1 MAHHHHH
8 HMPNRGVVLLDG
20 QALAYSIEKDLKNK
34 IQIITVQVHKRPK
47 LAVILVGKDPASITY
62 VNMKIKACERVGM
75 DFDLKT
81 LQENVTEAELLSLIK
96 DYNTDQNISG
106 VLVQLPLPRHI
117 DSKMVLEAIDPSKD
131 VDGFHPLN
139 IGKLCTQKESFL
151 PATPMGVMRLLKHY
165 HIEIKGKDVAII
177 GASNIIGKPL
187 SMLMLNAGASVSV
200 CHILTKDISFYT
212 QNADIVCVG
221 VGKPDLIKASMLKK
235 GAVVVDIGIN
245 HLNDGRIV
253 GDVDFT
259 NAQKVAGFITPVP
272 KGVGPMTIVSLLENT
287 LIAFEKQQ
295 RKGF

>member
-1 MAHHHHH
+1 
-8 HMPNRGVVLLDG
+8 MPNRGVVLLDG
-20 QALAYSIEKDLKNK
+20 QALAYNIEKDLKNK
-34 IQIITVQVHKRPK
+34 IQTITAQTHKSPK

-117 DSKMVLEAIDPSKD
+117 DTKMVLEAIDPNKD

-151 PATPMGVMRLLKHY
+151 PATPMGVMRLLEHY
-165 HIEIKGKDVAII
+165 HIGIKGKDVAII

>member
-1 MAHHHHH
+1 
-8 HMPNRGVVLLDG
+8 MPNRGVVLLDG
-20 QALAYSIEKDLKNK
+20 QALAYDIEKDLKHK
-34 IQIITVQVHKRPK
+34 IQIIHTQTHKRPK

-81 LQENVTEAELLSLIK
+81 LKENITEAELLSLIK

-117 DSKMVLEAIDPSKD
+117 DTKMILEAIDPNKD

-151 PATPMGVMRLLKHY
+151 PATPMGVMRLLEYY

-212 QNADIVCVG
+212 KNADIVCVG

>member
-1 MAHHHHH
+1 
-8 HMPNRGVVLLDG
+8 MPNRGVVLLDG
-20 QALAYSIEKDLKNK
+20 QALAYDIEKDLKNK
-34 IQIITVQVHKRPK
+34 IQTITAQTHKSPK

-81 LQENVTEAELLSLIK
+81 LQEDITEAELLSLIK

-117 DSKMVLEAIDPSKD
+117 DTKMILEAIDPNKD

-151 PATPMGVMRLLKHY
+151 PATPMGVMRLLEHY
-165 HIEIKGKDVAII
+165 HIGIKGKDVAII

>member
-1 MAHHHHH
+1 
-8 HMPNRGVVLLDG
+8 MPNRGVVLLDG
-20 QALAYSIEKDLKNK
+20 QALAYDIEKDLKNK
-34 IQIITVQVHKRPK
+34 IQTITVQTHKSPK

-62 VNMKIKACERVGM
+62 VNMKIKACQRVGM

-81 LQENVTEAELLSLIK
+81 LQENVTEAKLLSLIK

-117 DSKMVLEAIDPSKD
+117 DTKMILEAIDPSKD

-165 HIEIKGKDVAII
+165 HIEIKGKDVAVI

>member
-1 MAHHHHH
+1 MDKGQIS
-8 HMPNRGVVLLDG
+8 MPNRGVVLLDG
-20 QALAYSIEKDLKNK
+20 QVLAYDIEKDLKNK
-34 IQIITVQVHKRPK
+34 IQIITAQTHKRPK

-81 LQENVTEAELLSLIK
+81 LQENITEAKLLSLIK

-117 DSKMVLEAIDPSKD
+117 DTKMILEAIDPSKD

-151 PATPMGVMRLLKHY
+151 PATPMGVMRLLEHY
-165 HIEIKGKDVAII
+165 HIGIKGKDVAII

-253 GDVDFT
+253 GDVDFN

>member
-1 MAHHHHH
+1 
-8 HMPNRGVVLLDG
+8 MPNRGVVLLDG
-20 QALAYSIEKDLKNK
+20 QALAYHIEKDLKNK
-34 IQIITVQVHKRPK
+34 IQIITAQTHKRPK

-62 VNMKIKACERVGM
+62 VNMKIKACQRVGM

-81 LQENVTEAELLSLIK
+81 LQEDITEAELLSLIK

-165 HIEIKGKDVAII
+165 HIEIKGKDVAVI

>member
-1 MAHHHHH
+1 
-8 HMPNRGVVLLDG
+8 MPNRGVVLLDG
-20 QALAYSIEKDLKNK
+20 QALAYDIEKDLKNK
-34 IQIITVQVHKRPK
+34 IQIITVQTHKRPK

-62 VNMKIKACERVGM
+62 VNMKIKACQRVGM

-253 GDVDFT
+253 GDVDFN
-259 NAQKVAGFITPVP
+259 NAQKVTGFITPVP

>member
-1 MAHHHHH
+1 
-8 HMPNRGVVLLDG
+8 MPNRGVVLLDG
-20 QALAYSIEKDLKNK
+20 QALADNIEKDLKNK
-34 IQIITVQVHKRPK
+34 IQIITAQTHKRPK

-62 VNMKIKACERVGM
+62 VNMKIKACQRVGM

-81 LQENVTEAELLSLIK
+81 LQENITEAELLSLIK
-96 DYNTDQNISG
+96 DYNTNQNISG

-151 PATPMGVMRLLKHY
+151 PATPMGVMRLLRHY

-253 GDVDFT
+253 GDVDFN

>member
-1 MAHHHHH
+1 
-8 HMPNRGVVLLDG
+8 MPNKGVVLLDG
-20 QALAYSIEKDLKNK
+20 QALAYNIEEDLKYK
-34 IQIITVQVHKRPK
+34 IQAINTQTHKRPK

-81 LQENVTEAELLSLIK
+81 LQENITEAQLLSLIK
-96 DYNTDQNISG
+96 DYNNNQNISG

-117 DSKMVLEAIDPSKD
+117 DSKMISEAIDPNKD

-151 PATPMGVMRLLKHY
+151 PATPMGVMRLLEHY
-165 HIEIKGKDVAII
+165 HIGIKGKDVAII

-200 CHILTKDISFYT
+200 CHILTKDINFYT

-259 NAQKVAGFITPVP
+259 NAQKVASFITPVP

>member
-1 MAHHHHH
+1 
-8 HMPNRGVVLLDG
+8 MPNRGVVLLDG
-20 QALAYSIEKDLKNK
+20 QALAYDIEKDLKNK
-34 IQIITVQVHKRPK
+34 IQTITAQTHKRPK

-62 VNMKIKACERVGM
+62 VNMKIKACQRVGM

-81 LQENVTEAELLSLIK
+81 LQEDITEAELLSLIK

-106 VLVQLPLPRHI
+106 ILVQLPLPRHI
-117 DSKMVLEAIDPSKD
+117 DTKMILEAIDPNKD

-151 PATPMGVMRLLKHY
+151 PATPMGVMHLLKHY

>member
-1 MAHHHHH
+1 MG
-8 HMPNRGVVLLDG
+8 MPNRGVVLLDG
-20 QALAYSIEKDLKNK
+20 QALAYDIEKDLKNK
-34 IQIITVQVHKRPK
+34 IQTITAQTHKSPK

-81 LQENVTEAELLSLIK
+81 LQENVTEAKLLSLIK

-117 DSKMVLEAIDPSKD
+117 DSKMILEAIDPSKD

>member
-1 MAHHHHH
+1 MDKGQIS
-8 HMPNRGVVLLDG
+8 MPNRGVVLLDG
-20 QALAYSIEKDLKNK
+20 QVLAYDIEKDLKNK
-34 IQIITVQVHKRPK
+34 IQIITAQIHKRPK

-81 LQENVTEAELLSLIK
+81 LQENITEAKLLSLIK

-117 DSKMVLEAIDPSKD
+117 DTKMVLEAIDPSKD

-151 PATPMGVMRLLKHY
+151 PATPMGVMRLLRHY

-253 GDVDFT
+253 GDVDFN

>member
-1 MAHHHHH
+1 
-8 HMPNRGVVLLDG
+8 MPNRGVVLLDG
-20 QALAYSIEKDLKNK
+20 QALAYDIEKDLKNK
-34 IQIITVQVHKRPK
+34 IQTITAQTHKSPK

-81 LQENVTEAELLSLIK
+81 LQENITEAELLSLIK

-117 DSKMVLEAIDPSKD
+117 DTKMILEAIDPNKD

-253 GDVDFT
+253 GDVDF
-259 NAQKVAGFITPVP
+259 NNVQKVAGFITPVP

>member
-1 MAHHHHH
+1 
-8 HMPNRGVVLLDG
+8 MPNRGVVLLDG
-20 QALAYSIEKDLKNK
+20 QALAYDIEKDLKNK
-34 IQIITVQVHKRPK
+34 IQTITAQTHKSPK

-81 LQENVTEAELLSLIK
+81 LQENITEAELLSLIK

-117 DSKMVLEAIDPSKD
+117 DTKMVLEAIDPNKD

-151 PATPMGVMRLLKHY
+151 PATPMGVMRLLEHY
-165 HIEIKGKDVAII
+165 HIGIKGKDVAII

>member
-1 MAHHHHH
+1 MDKGQIS
-8 HMPNRGVVLLDG
+8 MPNRGVVLLDG
-20 QALAYSIEKDLKNK
+20 QALACDIEKDLKNK
-34 IQIITVQVHKRPK
+34 IQIITTQTHKRPK

-81 LQENVTEAELLSLIK
+81 LQENITEAKLLSLIK
-96 DYNTDQNISG
+96 DYNTNQNISG

-117 DSKMVLEAIDPSKD
+117 DTKMVLEAIDPSKD

-151 PATPMGVMRLLKHY
+151 PATPMGVMRLLEHY
-165 HIEIKGKDVAII
+165 HIGIKGKDVAII

-253 GDVDFT
+253 GDVDFN

>member
-1 MAHHHHH
+1 
-8 HMPNRGVVLLDG
+8 MPNRGVVLLDG
-20 QALAYSIEKDLKNK
+20 QALAYDIEKDLKNK
-34 IQIITVQVHKRPK
+34 IQTITAQTHKSPK

-81 LQENVTEAELLSLIK
+81 LQENITEAELLSLIK

-117 DSKMVLEAIDPSKD
+117 DTKMILEAIDPNKD

-221 VGKPDLIKASMLKK
+221 VGKPDLIKVSMLKK

-259 NAQKVAGFITPVP
+259 NVQKVAGFITPVP

>member
-1 MAHHHHH
+1 MG
-8 HMPNRGVVLLDG
+8 MPNRGVVLLDG
-20 QALAYSIEKDLKNK
+20 QALAYDIEKDLKNK
-34 IQIITVQVHKRPK
+34 IQTITAQTHKRPK

-62 VNMKIKACERVGM
+62 VNMKIKACQRVGM

-81 LQENVTEAELLSLIK
+81 LQENITEAKLLSLIK

-253 GDVDFT
+253 GDVDFN

>member
-1 MAHHHHH
+1 MG
-8 HMPNRGVVLLDG
+8 MPNRGVVLLDG
-20 QALAYSIEKDLKNK
+20 QALAYDIEKDLKNK
-34 IQIITVQVHKRPK
+34 IQTITAQTHKSPK

-81 LQENVTEAELLSLIK
+81 LQENVTEAKLLSLIK

-117 DSKMVLEAIDPSKD
+117 DTKMVLEAIDPNKD

-151 PATPMGVMRLLKHY
+151 PATPMGVMRLLEHY
-165 HIEIKGKDVAII
+165 HIGIKGKDVAII

>member
-1 MAHHHHH
+1 
-8 HMPNRGVVLLDG
+8 MPNRGVVLLDG
-20 QALAYSIEKDLKNK
+20 QALADNIEKDLKNK
-34 IQIITVQVHKRPK
+34 IQIISAQTHKRPK

-62 VNMKIKACERVGM
+62 VNMKIKACQRVGM

-81 LQENVTEAELLSLIK
+81 LQENITEAELLSLIK

-235 GAVVVDIGIN
+235 RAVVVDIGIN

-259 NAQKVAGFITPVP
+259 NVQKVAGFITPVP

>member
-1 MAHHHHH
+1 MDKGQIS
-8 HMPNRGVVLLDG
+8 MPNRGVVLLDG
-20 QALAYSIEKDLKNK
+20 QALAYDIEKDLKNK
-34 IQIITVQVHKRPK
+34 IQIITAQTHKRPK

-81 LQENVTEAELLSLIK
+81 LQENITEAKLLSLIK

-117 DSKMVLEAIDPSKD
+117 DTKMVLEAIDPSKD

-200 CHILTKDISFYT
+200 CHMLTKDISFYT
-212 QNADIVCVG
+212 QNADIVCEG
-221 VGKPDLIKASMLKK
+221 VGKPDLMKASMLKK

-253 GDVDFT
+253 GDVDFN

>member
-1 MAHHHHH
+1 
-8 HMPNRGVVLLDG
+8 MPNRGVVLLDG
-20 QALAYSIEKDLKNK
+20 QALAYDIEKDLKNK
-34 IQIITVQVHKRPK
+34 IQTITAQTHKSPK

-81 LQENVTEAELLSLIK
+81 LQEDITEAELLSLIK

-253 GDVDFT
+253 GDVDFN

>member
-1 MAHHHHH
+1 
-8 HMPNRGVVLLDG
+8 MPNRGVVLLDG
-20 QALAYSIEKDLKNK
+20 QALAYDIEKDLKNK
-34 IQIITVQVHKRPK
+34 IQTITAQTHKSPK

-62 VNMKIKACERVGM
+62 VNMKIKACQRVGM

-81 LQENVTEAELLSLIK
+81 LQENVTEAKLLSLIK

-117 DSKMVLEAIDPSKD
+117 DTKMVLEAIDPNKD

-165 HIEIKGKDVAII
+165 HIEIKGKDVAVI

-272 KGVGPMTIVSLLENT
+272 KGVGPMTIVSLLENA

>member
-1 MAHHHHH
+1 MDKGQIS
-8 HMPNRGVVLLDG
+8 MPNRGVVLLDG
-20 QALAYSIEKDLKNK
+20 QALAYHIEKDLKNK
-34 IQIITVQVHKRPK
+34 IQIITAQTHKRPK

-62 VNMKIKACERVGM
+62 VNMKIKACQRVGM

-81 LQENVTEAELLSLIK
+81 LQEDITEAELLSLIK

-117 DSKMVLEAIDPSKD
+117 DSKMVLEAIDPNKD

-165 HIEIKGKDVAII
+165 HIEIKGKDVAVI

-259 NAQKVAGFITPVP
+259 NTQKVAGFITPVP

>member
-1 MAHHHHH
+1 MS
-8 HMPNRGVVLLDG
+8 MPNRGVVLLDG
-20 QALAYSIEKDLKNK
+20 QALAYNIEKDLKNK
-34 IQIITVQVHKRPK
+34 IQTITAQTHKRPK

-81 LQENVTEAELLSLIK
+81 LQENITEAELLSLIK

-117 DSKMVLEAIDPSKD
+117 DSKMILEAIDPSKD

-253 GDVDFT
+253 GDVDFN

>member
-1 MAHHHHH
+1 
-8 HMPNRGVVLLDG
+8 MPNRGVVLLDG
-20 QALAYSIEKDLKNK
+20 QALAYDIEKDLKNK
-34 IQIITVQVHKRPK
+34 IQIITTQTHKRPK

-81 LQENVTEAELLSLIK
+81 LQENITEAKLLSLIK

-253 GDVDFT
+253 GDVDFN

>member
-1 MAHHHHH
+1 MG
-8 HMPNRGVVLLDG
+8 MPNRGVVLLDG
-20 QALAYSIEKDLKNK
+20 QALAYDIEKDLKNK
-34 IQIITVQVHKRPK
+34 IQIITVQTHKSPK

-81 LQENVTEAELLSLIK
+81 LQENITEAELLSLIK

-117 DSKMVLEAIDPSKD
+117 DTKMILEAIDPNKD

-151 PATPMGVMRLLKHY
+151 PATPMGVMRLLEHY
-165 HIEIKGKDVAII
+165 HIGIKGKDVAII

>member
-1 MAHHHHH
+1 
-8 HMPNRGVVLLDG
+8 MPNRGVVLLDG
-20 QALAYSIEKDLKNK
+20 QVLAYDIEKDLKNK
-34 IQIITVQVHKRPK
+34 IQIITAQTHKRPK

-62 VNMKIKACERVGM
+62 VNMKIKACQRVGM

-81 LQENVTEAELLSLIK
+81 LQEDITEAELLSLIK

-259 NAQKVAGFITPVP
+259 NVQKVAGFITPVP

>member
-1 MAHHHHH
+1 MDKGQIS
-8 HMPNRGVVLLDG
+8 MPNRGVVLLDG
-20 QALAYSIEKDLKNK
+20 QVLAYDIEKDLKNK
-34 IQIITVQVHKRPK
+34 IQIITTQTHKRPK

-62 VNMKIKACERVGM
+62 VNMKIKACQRVGM

-81 LQENVTEAELLSLIK
+81 LQEDITEAELLSLIK

-117 DSKMVLEAIDPSKD
+117 DTKMILEAIDPSKD

-253 GDVDFT
+253 GDVDFN

>member
-1 MAHHHHH
+1 
-8 HMPNRGVVLLDG
+8 MPNRGVVLLDG
-20 QALAYSIEKDLKNK
+20 QALAYDMEKDLKNK
-34 IQIITVQVHKRPK
+34 IQIITAQTHKRPK

-75 DFDLKT
+75 DFDLKA
-81 LQENVTEAELLSLIK
+81 LQENITEAKLLSLIK

-117 DSKMVLEAIDPSKD
+117 DTRMILEAIDPSKD

-151 PATPMGVMRLLKHY
+151 PATPMGVMRLLEHY
-165 HIEIKGKDVAII
+165 HIGIKGKDVAII

-253 GDVDFT
+253 GDVDFN

>member
-1 MAHHHHH
+1 
-8 HMPNRGVVLLDG
+8 MPNRGVVLLDG
-20 QALAYSIEKDLKNK
+20 QALADDIEKDLKNK
-34 IQIITVQVHKRPK
+34 IQTITAQTHKSPK

-62 VNMKIKACERVGM
+62 VNMKIKACQRVGM

-81 LQENVTEAELLSLIK
+81 LQEDIAEAKLLSLIK

-117 DSKMVLEAIDPSKD
+117 DSKMILEAIDPSKD

-221 VGKPDLIKASMLKK
+221 VGKPDLVKASMLKK

-253 GDVDFT
+253 GDVDFN

>member
-1 MAHHHHH
+1 
-8 HMPNRGVVLLDG
+8 MPNRGVVLLDG
-20 QALAYSIEKDLKNK
+20 QALAYNIEKDLKNK
-34 IQIITVQVHKRPK
+34 IQTITAQTHKSPK

-62 VNMKIKACERVGM
+62 VNMKIKACQRVGM

-81 LQENVTEAELLSLIK
+81 LQENITEAELLSLIK

-117 DSKMVLEAIDPSKD
+117 DTKMVLEAIDPNKD

-165 HIEIKGKDVAII
+165 HIGIKGKDVAII

-259 NAQKVAGFITPVP
+259 NVQKVAGFITPVP

>member
-1 MAHHHHH
+1 
-8 HMPNRGVVLLDG
+8 MPNRGVVLLDG
-20 QALAYSIEKDLKNK
+20 QALAYNIEKDLKNK
-34 IQIITVQVHKRPK
+34 IQIITAQTHKRPK

-81 LQENVTEAELLSLIK
+81 LQENITEAELLSLIK

-106 VLVQLPLPRHI
+106 ILVQLPLPRHI
-117 DSKMVLEAIDPSKD
+117 DTKMILEAIDPSKD

-187 SMLMLNAGASVSV
+187 SMLLLNAGASVSV

-253 GDVDFT
+253 GDVDFN

>member
-1 MAHHHHH
+1 MG
-8 HMPNRGVVLLDG
+8 MPNRGVVLLDG
-20 QALAYSIEKDLKNK
+20 QALAYDIEKDLKNK
-34 IQIITVQVHKRPK
+34 IQIITAQTHKSPK

-81 LQENVTEAELLSLIK
+81 LQENITEAKLLSLIK

-117 DSKMVLEAIDPSKD
+117 DTKMILEAIDPNKD

-165 HIEIKGKDVAII
+165 HIEIKGKDVAVI

-221 VGKPDLIKASMLKK
+221 VGKPDLVKASMLKK

>member
-1 MAHHHHH
+1 
-8 HMPNRGVVLLDG
+8 MPNRGVVLLDG
-20 QALAYSIEKDLKNK
+20 QALAYNIEKDLKNK
-34 IQIITVQVHKRPK
+34 IQIITAQTHKRPK

-62 VNMKIKACERVGM
+62 VNMKIKACQRVGM

-81 LQENVTEAELLSLIK
+81 LQEDITEAELLSLIK

-117 DSKMVLEAIDPSKD
+117 DTKMILEAIDPSKD

-165 HIEIKGKDVAII
+165 HIGIKGKDVAII

-253 GDVDFT
+253 GDVDFN

>member
-1 MAHHHHH
+1 
-8 HMPNRGVVLLDG
+8 MPNRGVVLLDG
-20 QALAYSIEKDLKNK
+20 QALAYNIEKDLKNK
-34 IQIITVQVHKRPK
+34 IQTITAQTHKRPK

-81 LQENVTEAELLSLIK
+81 LQENITEAELLSLIK

-117 DSKMVLEAIDPSKD
+117 DTKMILEAIDPSKD

-253 GDVDFT
+253 GDVDF
-259 NAQKVAGFITPVP
+259 NNVQKVAGFITPVP

>member
-1 MAHHHHH
+1 MG
-8 HMPNRGVVLLDG
+8 MPNRGVVLLDG
-20 QALAYSIEKDLKNK
+20 QALAYDIEKDLKNK
-34 IQIITVQVHKRPK
+34 IQTITAQTHKSPK

-81 LQENVTEAELLSLIK
+81 LQENITEAELLSFIK

-117 DSKMVLEAIDPSKD
+117 DTKMILEAIDPNKD

>member
-1 MAHHHHH
+1 MDKGQIG
-8 HMPNRGVVLLDG
+8 MPNRGVVLLDG
-20 QALAYSIEKDLKNK
+20 QALAYDIEKDLKNK
-34 IQIITVQVHKRPK
+34 IQTITAQTHKRPK

-81 LQENVTEAELLSLIK
+81 LQENITEAKLLSLIK

-117 DSKMVLEAIDPSKD
+117 DTKMILEAIDPSKD

-165 HIEIKGKDVAII
+165 HIEIKGKDVAVI

-253 GDVDFT
+253 GDVDFN